1 MDHKMV
7 RSNIF
12 WTESQKES
20 PAWGDFLKGAAG
32 EEAPSNNRS
41 EAIDEELFTDIPH
54 DDTRA

>member
-1 MDHKMV
+1 MM

-20 PAWGDFLKGAAG
+20 PAWGDFLKGVAG